1 MRENPGVPTTDLPAL
16 DATGVEDDLT
26 IALRLSEEQE
36 RLRQEQIRT
45 EEENMLAR
53 VLELSM
59 KEK

>member
-45 EEENMLAR
+45 EENMLAR

>member
-1 MRENPGVPTTDLPAL
+1 MRENPGVPTSDLPAQ
-16 DATGVEDDLT
+16 DSVGVEDDLT

-36 RLRQEQIRT
+36 KLRQEQMRT

>member
-1 MRENPGVPTTDLPAL
+1 MRGNTGAPSSVPPTPDTDEA
-16 DATGVEDDLT
+16 EDDLA

-36 RLRQEQIRT
+36 RLLQEQIMK
-45 EEENMLAR
+45 EEEIMLAR

>member
-1 MRENPGVPTTDLPAL
+1 MRENSGVPTSDLPAQ
-16 DATGVEDDLT
+16 DAAGVEDDLT

-36 RLRQEQIRT
+36 RLRQEQMRT

>member
-1 MRENPGVPTTDLPAL
+1 MRENPGVPTSDFLAQ
-16 DATGVEDDLT
+16 DSVGVEDDLT

-36 RLRQEQIRT
+36 RLRQEQMRT